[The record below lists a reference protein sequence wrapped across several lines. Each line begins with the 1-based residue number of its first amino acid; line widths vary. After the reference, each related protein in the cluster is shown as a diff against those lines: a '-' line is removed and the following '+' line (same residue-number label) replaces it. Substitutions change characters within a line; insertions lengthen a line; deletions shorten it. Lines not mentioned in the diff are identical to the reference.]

1 MKPLVSI
8 LIPAYNAEPWIA
20 DTIQSAL
27 RQTWAHKEIVIV
39 DDGSRD
45 ATLSIARQFVSK
57 NVSVITQ
64 ENQGAAGARNTA
76 LQLYQGDYVQWLD
89 ADDLIAPDKIAQQ
102 VEALNR
108 HESKQTLFSSA
119 WAYFMYRPTKAKFI
133 PTPLWCDLSPTEWLV
148 RKMGLGLHMPDS
160 TWLVSREL
168 TQAAGPWD
176 VGLARDNDG
185 EYFCRVIL
193 ASNSIRFIS
202 DGRSYYRR
210 AGSTSVSYIGRSR
223 KKQDSLLRSMRLHME
238 YLRSLEDSPRT
249 RDACLKYL
257 QIWLRSF
264 YPERPDIVEQLKDDA
279 SNLGGQLHLP
289 SLSWK
294 YAWIQKIF
302 GWRVAKEAQLV
313 LREGKENLL
322 RSWDKALFLLGNG
335 KRFAGIRE
343 CSSGTRTGLAPTSK
357 ELNDH

>member
-8 LIPAYNAEPWIA
+8 LIPAYNAAPWIA

-27 RQTWAHKEIVIV
+27 GQTWPHKEIIIV

-45 ATLSIARQFVSK
+45 GTLSIARQFASK
-57 NVSVITQ
+57 NVCVVTQ

-76 LQLYQGDYVQWLD
+76 LRYCQGDYVQWLD
-89 ADDLIAPDKIAQQ
+89 ADDLIAPDKIAKQ
-102 VEALNR
+102 VEAFNR
-108 HESKQTLFSSA
+108 YESKRTLFSSA
-119 WAYFMYRPTKAKFI
+119 WGYFFYRLSGANF
-133 PTPLWCDLSPTEWLV
+133 TPSSLWCDLSPVEWLV
-148 RKMGLGLHMPDS
+148 RKMGQNLHMADL

-168 TQAAGPWD
+168 TEAAGPWD
-176 VGLARDNDG
+176 VGLFRDNDG
-185 EYFCRVIL
+185 EYFCRIIL
-193 ASNSIRFIS
+193 ASDGIRFVP
-202 DGRSYYRR
+202 DARSYYRQT
-210 AGSTSVSYIGRSR
+210 GSTSVSYIGRSR
-223 KKQDSLLRSMRLHME
+223 KKQDSLLRSIRLHME
-238 YLRSLEDSPRT
+238 YLRSLQDSSRT

-257 QIWLRSF
+257 QTWLRCF

-313 LREGKENLL
+313 AREHKANIL
-322 RSWDKALFLLGNG
+322 RSWDKVLL
-335 KRFAGIRE
+335 KW
-343 CSSGTRTGLAPTSK
+343 
-357 ELNDH
+357 ELRRQTHASCDSQDQVFGRPHPR